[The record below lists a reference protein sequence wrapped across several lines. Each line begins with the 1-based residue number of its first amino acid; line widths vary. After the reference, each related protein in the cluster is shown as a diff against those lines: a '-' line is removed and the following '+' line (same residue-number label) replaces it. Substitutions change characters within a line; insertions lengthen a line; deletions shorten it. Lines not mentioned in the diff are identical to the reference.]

1 MNEKSAVVEESR
13 RAVYGRSVWNL
24 WNIVRCNCIQ
34 IKKKKK
40 IIRTQLFFILHSN
53 VELWSHAHYRIL
65 IAGRRDIFT
74 NQCVLRHRLGIVC
87 NVSLLVDSYGF
98 RVRQKDLRRR
108 TDVAE

>member
-24 WNIVRCNCIQ
+24 WNMQLHSNQ
-34 IKKKKK
+34 KEKK